1 MNESNPETLAQL
13 QRANWALQA
22 EVADLRRT
30 EAGLRASEQ
39 LYRITIENIL
49 DPVFITDDDGRF
61 TFVCA
66 NVLPILGYTVEEVQA
81 MGSISALLG
90 ERSFALGELE
100 ARGELHNIERPMVD
114 KAGRGRIYLVTV
126 KRVHIQG
133 GTVLYTCHDIT
144 GRKHA
149 EAALQRAHDELGA
162 RVADRTRELS
172 VLYKVAAAASQPR
185 DLTQVLSVSLEM
197 VLEAVKS
204 GAGIIQLVGEN
215 GSASPLDGG
224 GDHALRVAVH
234 RGLPPEIIPALG
246 LARADG
252 GPNGW
257 VVTHSRVLALSD
269 ASHDVRFPALRALG
283 RRAYVAAP
291 LRASGQIVGVLGVVG
306 EPGQPPFSGEE
317 ISLITSVADQLGL
330 AVESARLRAQL
341 ERAAVLE
348 ERERLAR
355 DLHDSVTQLL
365 YTVNLCAVSA
375 QRALVSGNHG
385 VLAQSL
391 EQLGD
396 AARQALRELR
406 LMLYELRPALLAEEG
421 LVGALQR
428 RLDAVE
434 RRVGVDARLE
444 VSGEI
449 RLPKQVEQELY
460 HVALEALNNALK
472 HAKATTVAVRVE
484 VGQGYVQVRVAD
496 DGAGFD
502 LSVRRSAPGMGLSI
516 MEERMRALSGTL
528 AIESAPGEGTRIE
541 ARVPM
546 QCLGAEAGHK
556 EIP

>member
-1 MNESNPETLAQL
+1 MNETIPETLSQL
-13 QRANWALQA
+13 QRANRELQV
-22 EVADLRRT
+22 EVAELRRT

-66 NVLPILGYTVEEVQA
+66 NVLPILGYTAEEVQA
-81 MGSISALLG
+81 IGSISALLG
-90 ERSFALGELE
+90 ERSFDLGELE

-114 KAGRGRIYLVTV
+114 KAGRERIYLVTV

-149 EAALQRAHDELGA
+149 EAALQQAHEELGA
-162 RVADRTRELS
+162 RVAARTRELS

-185 DLTQVLSVSLEM
+185 DLGQVLSVSLEM

-204 GAGIIQLVGEN
+204 GAGVIQLVGEN

-224 GDHALRVAVH
+224 TDHALQVAVQS
-234 RGLPPEIIPALG
+234 GLPPEIIPALG
-246 LARADG
+246 LSRADG

-257 VVTHSRVLALSD
+257 VVTHSEVLALSD
-269 ASHDVRFPALRALG
+269 VSHNVRFPALRALG

-330 AVESARLRAQL
+330 AVESARLSAQL

-348 ERERLAR
+348 EREHLAR

-365 YTVNLCAVSA
+365 YTINLCAVSG

-434 RRVGVDARLE
+434 RRVGVDVRLE
-444 VSGEI
+444 VCGEI
-449 RLPKQVEQELY
+449 RLPRQVEQELY

-472 HAKATTVAVRVE
+472 HAKASTIAVCVE
-484 VGQGYVQVRVAD
+484 AGQGYVQVRVAD

-502 LSVRRSAPGMGLSI
+502 LSVRRSAPGMGLAI

-541 ARVPM
+541 ARVPVED
-546 QCLGAEAGHK
+546 LGAEAGQK